1 MFSTF
6 VRYTKTHEYIKL
18 ENNMY
23 TIGIT
28 RHLYRKLNPI
38 IYSESYVDLGD
49 IVSRNTPLL
58 LVESSKIG
66 HDILSPINGEI
77 KEINR
82 TIISNYVLT
91 NSYVNTNNLS
101 PNVNDNTNHYIG
113 KNNWLFKVSVDDSI
127 KDNNNNNIL
136 MDLETYNTYISS
148 LP

>member
-38 IYSESYVDLGD
+38 IYSESHVDLGD
-49 IVSRNTPLL
+49 IVSQNTPLL

-66 HDILSPINGEI
+66 HDILSPVNGEI

-82 TIISNYVLT
+82 TIISNYVIA
-91 NSYVNTNNLS
+91 NSSDT
-101 PNVNDNTNHYIG
+101 PNYISSNFNEDVNHYID
-113 KNNWLFKVSVDDSI
+113 KNNWLFKVSVDDST
-127 KDNNNNNIL
+127 KDNNML
-136 MDLETYNTYISS
+136 MDLESYNTYISS

>member
-38 IYSESYVDLGD
+38 IYSESHVDLGD
-49 IVSRNTPLL
+49 IVSHNTPLL

-66 HDILSPINGEI
+66 HDILSPVNGEI

-82 TIISNYVLT
+82 TIISNYVMT
-91 NSYVNTNNLS
+91 NSSDT
-101 PNVNDNTNHYIG
+101 PNHISSNFNEDVNHYID
-113 KNNWLFKVSVDDSI
+113 KNNWLFKVSVDDST
-127 KDNNNNNIL
+127 KDNNML
-136 MDLETYNTYISS
+136 MDLESYNTYISS

>member
-38 IYSESYVDLGD
+38 IYSESHVDLGD
-49 IVSRNTPLL
+49 IVSQNTPLL

-66 HDILSPINGEI
+66 HDILSPVNGEI

-82 TIISNYVLT
+82 TIISNYVMT
-91 NSYVNTNNLS
+91 NSSDTPNHISSNFNDDANN
-101 PNVNDNTNHYIG
+101 YID
-113 KNNWLFKVSVDDSI
+113 KNNWLFKVSVDDLT
-127 KDNNNNNIL
+127 KDNNML
-136 MDLETYNTYISS
+136 MDLESYNTYISS